1 MKVEN
6 SLEIVEIYC
15 TLSRHVNH
23 YRLLFA
29 NGANNFDQMRV
40 AFSFVVFFFCFFFQ
54 FSSDVV
60 EECVFVRY
68 TKDGKLHTS
77 FASLEKPATVDAE
90 GIANSILNAIKVL
103 NHTNVSHE
111 D

>member
-6 SLEIVEIYC
+6 TLEIVEIYC
-15 TLSRHVNH
+15 ILSRQVNH
-23 YRLLFA
+23 YRLLFV
-29 NGANNFDQMRV
+29 NRANNFDQMRV
-40 AFSFVVFFFCFFFQ
+40 AFSFVVYFFFHF
-54 FSSDVV
+54 SDVV

-68 TKDGKLHTS
+68 IKDGELHTS

-111 D
+111 V

>member
-23 YRLLFA
+23 YHLLF

-40 AFSFVVFFFCFFFQ
+40 AFPFMVYFFFHF
-54 FSSDVV
+54 SDVV

-68 TKDGKLHTS
+68 IKDGKLHTS

-103 NHTNVSHE
+103 NHTNVSQE

>member
-15 TLSRHVNH
+15 ILSRQVNH
-23 YRLLFA
+23 YRLLFV
-29 NGANNFDQMRV
+29 NRANNFDQMRV
-40 AFSFVVFFFCFFFQ
+40 AFFVVYFFFHF
-54 FSSDVV
+54 SDVV

-68 TKDGKLHTS
+68 IKDGKLHTS

-111 D
+111 V

>member
-1 MKVEN
+1 MKIEK

-40 AFSFVVFFFCFFFQ
+40 AFSFVVFFFCFFFNSHQ
-54 FSSDVV
+54 MLLKN
-60 EECVFVRY
+60 VFLSGTQKMV
-68 TKDGKLHTS
+68 S
-77 FASLEKPATVDAE
+77 FTL
-90 GIANSILNAIKVL
+90 VL
-103 NHTNVSHE
+103 QA
-111 D
+111 